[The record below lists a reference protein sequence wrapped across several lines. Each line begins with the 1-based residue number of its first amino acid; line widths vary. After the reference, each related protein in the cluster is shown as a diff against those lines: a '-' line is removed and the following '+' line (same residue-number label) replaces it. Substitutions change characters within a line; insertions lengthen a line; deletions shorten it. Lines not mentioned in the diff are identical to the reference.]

1 MNLLSEQL
9 LEQGHLK
16 EQKDITSSNKS
27 RLLKLAI
34 ELDKA
39 VRMQAVDYLLAESIL
54 RDIQKIIE
62 HKREH
67 DIIIL
72 RGARLMTTLIAF
84 IKRFP
89 SLHRT

>member
-1 MNLLSEQL
+1 MSEIKVRHKKLKQKLNLLSEQL
-9 LEQGHLK
+9 LEQGPLK

-54 RDIQKIIE
+54 RDIQKII
-62 HKREH
+62 
-67 DIIIL
+67 
-72 RGARLMTTLIAF
+72 
-84 IKRFP
+84 
-89 SLHRT
+89 